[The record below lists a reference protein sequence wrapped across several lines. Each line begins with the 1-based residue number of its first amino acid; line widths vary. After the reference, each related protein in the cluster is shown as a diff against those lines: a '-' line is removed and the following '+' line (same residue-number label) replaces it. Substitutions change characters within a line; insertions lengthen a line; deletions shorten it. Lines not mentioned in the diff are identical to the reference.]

1 MDIEKHM
8 IGSLSALLKN
18 NEYLQISFYGSL
30 HTGSLSRPKEYICF
44 FGLVGNDLLVV
55 SYSPA
60 SRNDGFSVRVP
71 LHIKQVEIKKAVLRE
86 KYRISF
92 WLDQAQWPF
101 ERFHIIAKRRHP
113 QIASQEESVSAFL
126 SYIEKLT

>member
-1 MDIEKHM
+1 M
-8 IGSLSALLKN
+8 
-18 NEYLQISFYGSL
+18 
-30 HTGSLSRPKEYICF
+30 GSLSRPKEYICF

-55 SYSPA
+55 NYSPA

-92 WLDQAQWPF
+92 WLNQAQWPF
-101 ERFHIIAKRRHP
+101 ERFHIIAKRRYP

-126 SYIEKLT
+126 AYIEKLT